1 MKKLIWLL
9 FCAILEKI
17 RQLFNSSSG
26 HTDSNGLKAF
36 LSRTVIN
43 RSYHVLLFF
52 DRVCLRK
59 DNCSVTRLDVFYC
72 SSQQN
77 FEKVAQLIGFFFCYF
92 EKSHFYTK
100 TALGTFR
107 ATFGYN
113 WATFHSNIWSH
124 WTPAAFPNTWLW
136 LFTFILYRA
145 GSWLHSTGFAT
156 KWPSLWGDWI
166 ILPPHTYAC

>member
-1 MKKLIWLL
+1 MQYWKKLGNYLIHHLVTL
-9 FCAILEKI
+9 TLTALKHFFREQLAI
-17 RQLFNSSSG
+17 
-26 HTDSNGLKAF
+26 D
-36 LSRTVIN
+36 
-43 RSYHVLLFF
+43 HVLLFF

-124 WTPAAFPNTWLW
+124 WTPAAFPNT
-136 LFTFILYRA
+136 
-145 GSWLHSTGFAT
+145 
-156 KWPSLWGDWI
+156 
-166 ILPPHTYAC
+166 